1 VAEANQVSA
10 TKQEIKKTTRDYD
23 ELQVRLGAWLVEQ
36 LPNTEPTIAS
46 MVVPDSNG
54 MSSETILL
62 DVATNDGETT
72 RYVVRIA
79 PLDDAFPVFRSYDLD
94 LQFRVMRLVAERSAV
109 PVPAMVWLEL
119 DPSKVGS
126 PFLVMERLDGLVP
139 PDNLPYPFGDNW
151 LSDASPEDQRRLQD
165 TTIAAMAGIH
175 GIELTDDDRAF
186 LDTDAPG
193 DTALRRHVEDQK
205 AYHQWVTGGDLH
217 PVITKTFDWLEANWP
232 EDDADAHLSW
242 GDGRVGNVMYQDF
255 EPVGVLDWEMASL
268 APREVDLA
276 WTIFIHRFFED
287 IVAMLEL
294 PGMPHFMR
302 QDDVCETYE
311 ELTGY
316 APRDMQWYLVYAA
329 LRHGIVMAQVT
340 RRAVAFGEAEMPAD
354 PDDLIMHKATLYEML
369 DGTYWDK
376 MP

>member
-1 VAEANQVSA
+1 MAEANQVSA
-10 TKQEIKKTTRDYD
+10 TKSEIKKTTRDYD
-23 ELQVRLGAWLVEQ
+23 DLEQRLGTWLGEQ
-36 LPNTEPTIAS
+36 LPGRDPAITA

-62 DVATNDGETT
+62 DVATNDGATT
-72 RYVVRIA
+72 RYVVRVA

-94 LQFRVMRLVAERSAV
+94 LQFRVMKLVAERSDV

-119 DPSKVGS
+119 DGSKVGS
-126 PFLVMERLDGLVP
+126 PFLVMERLDGVVP

-151 LSDASPEDQRRLQD
+151 LYDASREDQRRLQD

-186 LDTDAPG
+186 LDTKAPG

-232 EDDADAHLSW
+232 EHDTDAFLSW

-302 QDDVCETYE
+302 EADVCATYE
-311 ELTGY
+311 SITGHT
-316 APRDMQWYLVYAA
+316 PRDMRWYLVYAA

-340 RRAVAFGEAEMPAD
+340 RRAVAFGEAEMPDD
-354 PDDLIMHKATLYEML
+354 PDDLIMHKPTLYEML

>member
-1 VAEANQVSA
+1 MAEANQVST
-10 TKQEIKKTTRDYD
+10 TKSEIKKTTRDYG
-23 ELQVRLGAWLVEQ
+23 ELEVRLGAWLAEQ
-36 LPNTEPTIAS
+36 LPGREPTIAS

-62 DVATNDGETT
+62 DVTTNDGATT

-94 LQFRVMRLVAERSAV
+94 LQFRVMKLVGERSDV

-119 DPSKVGS
+119 DDSKVGS

-151 LSDASPEDQRRLQD
+151 LYDASREDQRRLQD
-165 TTIAAMAGIH
+165 STIAAMAGIH

-193 DTALRRHVEDQK
+193 ETALRRHVEDQK
-205 AYHQWVTGGDLH
+205 AYHEWVTGGDHH
-217 PVITKTFDWLEANWP
+217 PVITKTFEWLEANWP
-232 EDDADAHLSW
+232 EDDTDAHLSW

-287 IVAMLEL
+287 IVGMLEL

-302 QDDVCETYE
+302 QDDVCATYE
-311 ELTGY
+311 AITGY
-316 APRDMQWYLVYAA
+316 TPRDMRWYLVYAA

-340 RRAVAFGEAEMPAD
+340 RRAVAFGEAEMPDD
-354 PDDLIMHKATLYEML
+354 PDDLIMHKPTLYEMI

>member
-10 TKQEIKKTTRDYD
+10 TKQEIKKTTRDYAD
-23 ELQVRLGAWLVEQ
+23 LEVRLGAWLLDQ
-36 LPNTEPTIAS
+36 LPDREPTIAS

-62 DVATNDGETT
+62 DVATNDGATT

-94 LQFRVMRLVAERSAV
+94 LQFRVMRLVAERSDV

-119 DPSKVGS
+119 DAAKVGS

-151 LSDASPEDQRRLQD
+151 LYDADRDDQRRLQD
-165 TTIAAMAGIH
+165 STIAAMAGIH

-186 LDTDAPG
+186 LDIDAPG
-193 DTALRRHVEDQK
+193 GTALRRHVEDQK
-205 AYHQWVTGGDLH
+205 AYHEWVTGGDLH
-217 PVITKTFDWLEANWP
+217 PVITATFDWLEANWP
-232 EDDADAHLSW
+232 EDDTDALLSW

-255 EPVGVLDWEMASL
+255 EPVGVLDWEMAAL

-302 QDDVCETYE
+302 QDDVCATYE
-311 ELTGY
+311 SLTGY
-316 APRDMQWYLVYAA
+316 APRDMRWYLVYAA

-354 PDDLIMHKATLYEML
+354 PDDLILHKPTLYAML
-369 DGTYWDK
+369 DGTYWDT

>member
-1 VAEANQVSA
+1 
-10 TKQEIKKTTRDYD
+10 
-23 ELQVRLGAWLVEQ
+23 
-36 LPNTEPTIAS
+36 
-46 MVVPDSNG
+46 
-54 MSSETILL
+54 
-62 DVATNDGETT
+62 
-72 RYVVRIA
+72 
-79 PLDDAFPVFRSYDLD
+79 
-94 LQFRVMRLVAERSAV
+94 MRLVAERSDV

-119 DPSKVGS
+119 DASEVGS

-151 LSDASPEDQRRLQD
+151 LYDASRDDQRRLQD
-165 TTIAAMAGIH
+165 STIAAMAGIH

-186 LDTDAPG
+186 LDIDAPG

-205 AYHQWVTGGDLH
+205 AYHEWVTGGDLH
-217 PVITKTFDWLEANWP
+217 PVITATFDWLEANWP
-232 EDDADAHLSW
+232 ADDTDAHLSW

-302 QDDVCETYE
+302 QDDVCATYE
-311 ELTGY
+311 SITGY

-329 LRHGIVMAQVT
+329 LRHGIVMSRVT
-340 RRAVAFGEAEMPAD
+340 RRAVAFGEAEMPED
-354 PDDLIMHKATLYEML
+354 PDDLIMHKSTLYEMI
-369 DGTYWDK
+369 DGTYWDT